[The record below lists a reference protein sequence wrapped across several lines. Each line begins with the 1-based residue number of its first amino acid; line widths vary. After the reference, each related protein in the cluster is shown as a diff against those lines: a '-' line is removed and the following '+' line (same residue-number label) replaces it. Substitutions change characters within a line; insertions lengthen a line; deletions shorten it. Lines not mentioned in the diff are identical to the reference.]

1 MIVFKNLTQKRQLSK
16 YASDEDVERI
26 VFFLNN
32 SNDSFIYETLSSMQF
47 TINIIMS

>member
-1 MIVFKNLTQKRQLSK
+1 MVVFKNLTQERYLSIIMRQMRMLNTLF
-16 YASDEDVERI
+16 I
-26 VFFLNN
+26 LNN